1 MMIEA
6 IKPIYRTTNSLRKDY
21 QNEAVKS
28 EKKDTSNG
36 KPFLEMLEK
45 AMEEERN
52 SSTVF

>member
-1 MMIEA
+1 MVIEA

-21 QNEAVKS
+21 QKETVKS

-36 KPFLEMLEK
+36 KSFLEMFGR
-45 AMEEERN
+45 AMEEEKS